1 MEKDH
6 IDDNRKAGM
15 VFNNNE
21 VIIVNW
27 VIVGLD
33 VEMLLVIKVDLEEEI
48 VKNIF
53 EIHQVVAKEDDVVLV
68 KIIKIDLFNH
78 LYVLV
83 KVIVD

>member
-1 MEKDH
+1 
-6 IDDNRKAGM
+6 
-15 VFNNNE
+15 
-21 VIIVNW
+21 
-27 VIVGLD
+27 
-33 VEMLLVIKVDLEEEI
+33 MLLVIKVDLEEEI